1 MSRVFYFYL
10 SMVIEIKYSV
20 GDFEQVSRFFFF
32 IAVYRKHFHP
42 TSSCE
47 NSKSLVKSKKEEDV
61 IPGIEIIIHGLRV
74 SRIIAMDRH
83 HVAFY
88 VTKPIVKR
96 SNDPRSRNYCYS
108 YFLTLRQT
116 SKGISLRLT
125 VESSDWTLPDNGIL
139 M

>member
-1 MSRVFYFYL
+1 MSRLFYFYL

-20 GDFEQVSRFFFF
+20 GDFEQASRLFLSQC
-32 IAVYRKHFHP
+32 RKHFHP
-42 TSSCE
+42 TSLCE
-47 NSKSLVKSKKEEDV
+47 NSINLSLKANKKKKKRRRNSRNWNNYSWPPRITNYRNGSSSRGV
-61 IPGIEIIIHGLRV
+61 LRHETV
-74 SRIIAMDRH
+74 LR
-83 HVAFY
+83 
-88 VTKPIVKR
+88 
-96 SNDPRSRNYCYS
+96 NDPRSRNYCYS

>member
-1 MSRVFYFYL
+1 MTLLFLPIYGDRDQIFSRRFRTSFTTFFL
-10 SMVIEIKYSV
+10 S
-20 GDFEQVSRFFFF
+20 Q
-32 IAVYRKHFHP
+32 YRKHFHP

-47 NSKSLVKSKKEEDV
+47 NSINLSLKAKKKEDV
-61 IPGIEIIIHGLRV
+61 IPGIEIIIHGPRV

-83 HVAFY
+83 HVMFY
-88 VTKPIVKR
+88 VTKPIAKR